1 MPKYFPIRTKSDHS
15 LLYGFGQIEEYV
27 QKAKKLNLKYLG
39 LADKHTASGLYDF
52 INECNKENIIPIAGV
67 EFFLAEKEKLTPITL
82 YAKNKMG
89 LKHIFNL
96 VKLSFTNKKE
106 LKDEP
111 FITME
116 QILNHNEGVIILTG
130 YENTLVSEAIKTN
143 DNDIYYHLKSLQDTF
158 GDDLYLSISKM
169 SDYALEIGKKMEINV
184 IPTNEVL
191 FTEKEHEAGC
201 NIFWALRTGFKMNET
216 DTAHG
221 GKRPVCSE
229 RNVFPISET
238 LNDISYQGFYT
249 NLEELGKKVNL
260 KLEFDTHL
268 KPKAVLEE
276 GKTEIG
282 ELKKLIQ
289 KGFKEKRAGTKY
301 AKESKKRIAEEL
313 DTIWGNDYLDY
324 FLVVQDYCEYARHHA
339 GGLGAGRGSAAGSE
353 IGYLIGIHDADP
365 IKHDLLFERFL
376 SPGRGS
382 EYTITYEDGTEE
394 KSIVSE
400 KHEVDGKM
408 LYTHQLNNGDIT
420 DGKKIKTVVM
430 TRPTAS
436 SVDVDTDFHTI
447 GRKKVIDYVKKKY
460 GENRISNVITFGT
473 FKTLNAIKSVGQV
486 TNIPFYKMN
495 QANKVIDSSKK
506 LSEILQDTEESKKFK
521 EWTESLG
528 SEGGLVYKYA
538 PMVEGRIRN
547 QGVHAC
553 AILISPVDLQDIIP
567 VEINPKDGT
576 LTSQWEYHACEGIGL
591 LKMDFLGLDTVD
603 LIDNTIKMI
612 EINKGVKVDKQAII
626 DSDLN
631 DKKTFEL
638 FRQAKTD
645 GIFQFSG
652 DGVKD
657 FLLELQPD
665 VFEDLY
671 AVTALYRPGPIGMG
685 AHKSFAK
692 RKAGTEERIPFDN
705 KKLLNTD
712 VYKVLEETYELIP
725 YQESLMNLARICADF
740 TPYETDLL
748 RKATAKKKEEL
759 LKSLKPKFLSGL
771 KKHVN
776 NEKKKQI
783 IFTVKNKMPNATKK
797 EQKEQVLKLAKKYLL
812 TDKDMEDIWANLEE
826 FSSYSFNKSHSVSYT
841 LNAYISAYL
850 KANFPVEFMA
860 TLLRQNAKDK
870 DKFKTFSQDARSMGI
885 KLYPPDVNYSEVST
899 VAKGDSIVYGLD
911 MIAFVGSDVIREI
924 VFERKENGKY
934 SDMANFISRV
944 AKRTHLTKKTITS
957 LASVGAFKS
966 LKETRKGIIDG
977 VDSIIAYANNKSK
990 NLNNSGLFGDAP
1002 TFVLNKEEYPFVK
1015 LCQLEY
1021 ESCGYFLTGNPL
1033 DKIEPGDLDRTA
1045 YKPTK
1050 DEVRGKTGTFKKF
1063 KTLSPNKQGN
1073 INNTFKVS
1081 DFIVFV
1087 SDIKSKGFKNNVS
1100 FEITLDTGVDE
1111 VIAKP
1116 GPLNGY
1122 TNEPLTSTGK
1132 LIEVGKVYKMT
1143 LSYSTYRGY
1152 ESLNIIDLKEVTLNN
1167 DGTFGSMK

>member
-1 MPKYFPIRTKSDHS
+1 
-15 LLYGFGQIEEYV
+15 
-27 QKAKKLNLKYLG
+27 
-39 LADKHTASGLYDF
+39 
-52 INECNKENIIPIAGV
+52 
-67 EFFLAEKEKLTPITL
+67 
-82 YAKNKMG
+82 
-89 LKHIFNL
+89 
-96 VKLSFTNKKE
+96 
-106 LKDEP
+106 
-111 FITME
+111 
-116 QILNHNEGVIILTG
+116 
-130 YENTLVSEAIKTN
+130 
-143 DNDIYYHLKSLQDTF
+143 
-158 GDDLYLSISKM
+158 
-169 SDYALEIGKKMEINV
+169 
-184 IPTNEVL
+184 
-191 FTEKEHEAGC
+191 
-201 NIFWALRTGFKMNET
+201 
-216 DTAHG
+216 
-221 GKRPVCSE
+221 
-229 RNVFPISET
+229 
-238 LNDISYQGFYT
+238 
-249 NLEELGKKVNL
+249 
-260 KLEFDTHL
+260 
-268 KPKAVLEE
+268 
-276 GKTEIG
+276 
-282 ELKKLIQ
+282 
-289 KGFKEKRAGTKY
+289 
-301 AKESKKRIAEEL
+301 
-313 DTIWGNDYLDY
+313 
-324 FLVVQDYCEYARHHA
+324 
-339 GGLGAGRGSAAGSE
+339 
-353 IGYLIGIHDADP
+353 
-365 IKHDLLFERFL
+365 
-376 SPGRGS
+376 
-382 EYTITYEDGTEE
+382 
-394 KSIVSE
+394 
-400 KHEVDGKM
+400 
-408 LYTHQLNNGDIT
+408 
-420 DGKKIKTVVM
+420 
-430 TRPTAS
+430 
-436 SVDVDTDFHTI
+436 
-447 GRKKVIDYVKKKY
+447 
-460 GENRISNVITFGT
+460 
-473 FKTLNAIKSVGQV
+473 
-486 TNIPFYKMN
+486 
-495 QANKVIDSSKK
+495 
-506 LSEILQDTEESKKFK
+506 
-521 EWTESLG
+521 
-528 SEGGLVYKYA
+528 
-538 PMVEGRIRN
+538 
-547 QGVHAC
+547 
-553 AILISPVDLQDIIP
+553 
-567 VEINPKDGT
+567 
-576 LTSQWEYHACEGIGL
+576 
-591 LKMDFLGLDTVD
+591 
-603 LIDNTIKMI
+603 
-612 EINKGVKVDKQAII
+612 
-626 DSDLN
+626 
-631 DKKTFEL
+631 
-638 FRQAKTD
+638 
-645 GIFQFSG
+645 
-652 DGVKD
+652 
-657 FLLELQPD
+657 
-665 VFEDLY
+665 
-671 AVTALYRPGPIGMG
+671 MG

-783 IFTVKNKMPNATKK
+783 IFTVKNKMPNATEK
-797 EQKEQVLKLAKKYLL
+797 EQKEQVLKLAEKYLL

-934 SDMANFISRV
+934 SDMANFLSRV

-1143 LSYSTYRGY
+1143 LSHSTYRGY